1 MKEKLKIS
9 VVTVCYNMEG
19 TIEETIL
26 SVLNQ
31 NYPNLEYIIID
42 GNSTD
47 DTMLIVNKYKDK
59 ISTIVS
65 EPDNGMYDA
74 IHKGFSMATGDIL
87 AWINADDSY
96 MPWTFK
102 YVNEVFTTY
111 PDVDWIGGLPAFM
124 DEGRILTD
132 IFSYP
137 GAKDQKDIVNGRF
150 QSKIFGCLQQEG
162 MFWRKSLYETSGG
175 LNVNYRY
182 AGDFDLWIKFAKKAK
197 LVSVQIPL
205 AAFMRR
211 HDSLSIGSNDKY
223 EAEIMQITAGLKVY
237 PTFLYKLF
245 MKNKKCTHL
254 ARLLTYRK
262 SPNLL
267 YSLSEKRF
275 IYKETRRSVSYHT
288 LKGLMLY
295 QHG

>member
-102 YVNEVFTTY
+102 YVNEVFTDL
-111 PDVDWIGGLPAFM
+111 PDVDWIVGF
-124 DEGRILTD
+124 
-132 IFSYP
+132 
-137 GAKDQKDIVNGRF
+137 
-150 QSKIFGCLQQEG
+150 
-162 MFWRKSLYETSGG
+162 
-175 LNVNYRY
+175 
-182 AGDFDLWIKFAKKAK
+182 
-197 LVSVQIPL
+197 
-205 AAFMRR
+205 
-211 HDSLSIGSNDKY
+211 
-223 EAEIMQITAGLKVY
+223 
-237 PTFLYKLF
+237 
-245 MKNKKCTHL
+245 
-254 ARLLTYRK
+254 RLLW
-262 SPNLL
+262 
-267 YSLSEKRF
+267 
-275 IYKETRRSVSYHT
+275 
-288 LKGLMLY
+288 
-295 QHG
+295 